1 MPRASALNTDR
12 IRHLHSQGMSD
23 GEIGQAMDVHRRTIA
38 SARRR
43 MSLPAHS
50 ASESGKKGGKAAQQG
65 MAEHLAA
72 QQEIARQMHA
82 EGRKNTEIAKRLDVS
97 GSRVTKILK
106 SIGLVGAHQ
115 PGRGISVSQKPT
127 NAKPRNEFYRLARM
141 ARARA
146 WERVMGGAA

>member
-1 MPRASALNTDR
+1 MPRISALNTEKV
-12 IRHLHSQGMSD
+12 RHLHGLNMSD
-23 GEIGQAMDVHRRTIA
+23 VEIGQAMDVHRRTIA

-43 MSLPAHS
+43 MGLPPNIS
-50 ASESGKKGGKAAQQG
+50 AKKGGKPAQQG

-106 SIGLVGAHQ
+106 SIGLAGTHQ